1 MIGMIRSSRKHDSK
15 NIENCQKRPFPNE
28 DRLHHADITWLGF
41 NCLELQSLRNDCL
54 DQGLPG
60 RQEWPTPPTTLA
72 IIDVDVSHGTRQG
85 VHVRVGIIC
94 ARGRRPS
101 VRR

>member
-41 NCLELQSLRNDCL
+41 NALSCIAYEMTAS
-54 DQGLPG
+54 
-60 RQEWPTPPTTLA
+60 
-72 IIDVDVSHGTRQG
+72 TR
-85 VHVRVGIIC
+85 
-94 ARGRRPS
+94 A
-101 VRR
+101 